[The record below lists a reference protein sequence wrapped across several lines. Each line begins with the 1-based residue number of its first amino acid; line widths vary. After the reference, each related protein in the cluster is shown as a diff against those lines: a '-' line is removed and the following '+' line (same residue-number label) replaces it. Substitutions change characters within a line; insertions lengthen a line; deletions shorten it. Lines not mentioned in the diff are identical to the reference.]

1 MELHRNG
8 ALVWFDRRNGTQQGV
23 VALGRP
29 RRLGKPTLP
38 PPLSPSAARLGA
50 KKLVCGAEEAAKKG
64 GGGGKGGGDTDLSL
78 RVVPFAAADGGG
90 TAEAAAGFGTA
101 APVAVAAGPSE
112 QMSVRAETAAG
123 RDDWLLALR
132 CLCTVDDTV
141 GRPGAP
147 AGTGGAA
154 AGVTSLMLA
163 AGGGLC
169 GDATVSDLLFE
180 LQVLT
185 YLLTH

>member
-1 MELHRNG
+1 VELHRNG
-8 ALVWFDRRNGTQQGV
+8 SLVWFDRRNGTQQGV
-23 VALGRP
+23 VAFGRP

-38 PPLSPSAARLGA
+38 PPLSPAAARLGA
-50 KKLVCGAEEAAKKG
+50 KKLVCGAEEAKKGG
-64 GGGGKGGGDTDLSL
+64 GGGGKGGGGGTDLTL

-101 APVAVAAGPSE
+101 APVAATAGPSE

-163 AGGGLC
+163 AGGGLR
-169 GDATVSDLLFE
+169 GDATVSDMLFE
-180 LQVLT
+180 LQVLAA
-185 YLLTH
+185 Y